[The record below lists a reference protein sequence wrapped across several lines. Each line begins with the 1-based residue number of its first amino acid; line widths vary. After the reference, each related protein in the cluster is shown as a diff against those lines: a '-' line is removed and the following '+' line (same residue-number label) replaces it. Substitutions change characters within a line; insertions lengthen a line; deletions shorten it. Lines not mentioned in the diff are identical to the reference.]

1 MRAVILRILAVL
13 LLTTATS
20 ARADNVFDVCKGES
34 KTAVAGTGKL
44 SIAVVYPDDFPVT
57 TTPEMRNAVG
67 ASIAKAEK
75 ARIVPAKDV
84 DAAKQL
90 VGAKQ
95 WNEKS
100 AACGFA
106 PSLVAVLG
114 QRHRNLSTARAAVR
128 CEQATCELRIDI
140 ERHGRSTAN
149 RWMRYVAPL
158 VGPKDKLETIS
169 AAAKQLVATGAPP
182 DAPSAGLAVKDLASG
197 KVTVRSNVDGS
208 LEADRAM
215 EASAAFAAC
224 GPKGRKP
231 HDVRGFWA
239 TWMLS
244 AKGTAFQILVKP
256 FAGRD
261 PVDETAAECL
271 RKALETTQVACPRD
285 GNPVAVK
292 TAICL

>member
-1 MRAVILRILAVL
+1 MRAAIAVL
-13 LLTTATS
+13 LLTTS
-20 ARADNVFDVCKGES
+20 ARADNIFDVCKGES
-34 KTAVAGTGKL
+34 KTSVAGTGKL

-57 TTPEMRNAVG
+57 TTPAMRNAVG

-75 ARIVPAKDV
+75 AKIVPAKDV
-84 DAAKQL
+84 DAAKKL

-100 AACGFA
+100 EACGFA

-114 QRHRNLSTARAAVR
+114 QRHPNLSTARAAVS
-128 CEQATCELRIDI
+128 CEQTTCELRIDV
-140 ERHGRSTAN
+140 ERHGRPTAD

-158 VGPKDKLETIS
+158 AGPKDKLETIS
-169 AAAKQLVATGAPP
+169 AAAKKLVAKGAPP
-182 DAPSAGLAVKDLASG
+182 DAPSAGLAVKDLPTG

-231 HDVRGFWA
+231 HDVRGYWA

-244 AKGTAFQILVKP
+244 AKGTAFQVLVKP

-261 PVDETAAECL
+261 PADETASECL

-285 GNPVAVK
+285 GKPVAVK